1 MTHPLPNAT
10 RHLSVVRL
18 EATVLDAYGKPL
30 SIGDLIC
37 LLARHY
43 SRKQQDEVWRIES
56 LTSDVAKVQPIRG
69 FLRPLSYDFPL
80 KDIALYAKEGAPTPY
95 LEGQP

>member
-1 MTHPLPNAT
+1 MTHPLPKPT
-10 RHLSVVRL
+10 RHLSVVRQ
-18 EATVLDAYGKPL
+18 EAKVLDAYGKPL

-69 FLRPLSYDFPL
+69 FLRPLSYTFPL
-80 KDIALYAKEGAPTPY
+80 TDVALYAKQGQETPY
-95 LEGQP
+95 LEVQP